1 MTMKPLGAI
10 VRQQKRY
17 LFKYHQMKKPIFLYI
32 TVFTILF
39 LAGNPQK
46 AQSQFLNKILSKA
59 TKTTGTPSDQE
70 ISTGIKEAL
79 QQGVIKSSDKL
90 SAVNGFFG
98 NAAVKILFP
107 PQAQKAEATL
117 RKLGLNKLCDN
128 VVLSLNRAAEDAA
141 KEAKPIFISALKQ
154 MSLKDATNILLGPS
168 DAATQYFKRTTTDSL
183 ANKFRPVVHQSLDKV
198 GAAQYYKQA
207 ATAYNK
213 VPFTSGKV
221 DPDIENYVTQKAI
234 SGLFV
239 EIAQQEL
246 QIRQGLP
253 SARTT
258 ALLQKVFSYADKTK
272 K

>member
-1 MTMKPLGAI
+1 
-10 VRQQKRY
+10 
-17 LFKYHQMKKPIFLYI
+17 MKKQNPILPA
-32 TVFTILF
+32 TLFTILF
-39 LAGNPQK
+39 FTINLNQAH
-46 AQSQFLNKILSKA
+46 SQVLNKLLSKA
-59 TKTTGTPSDQE
+59 TKTNTAATPSDQE

-79 QQGVIKSSDKL
+79 QQGIVKSSDQL

-107 PQAQKAEATL
+107 PEAQKAENTL

-128 VVLSLNRAAEDAA
+128 VILSLNRAAEDAA

-154 MSLKDATNILLGPS
+154 MSVKDAANILLGPS

-183 ANKFRPVVHQSLDKV
+183 AAKFRPVVHNSLNKV
-198 GAAQYYKQA
+198 GATQYYNQA
-207 ATAYNK
+207 ATSYNK
-213 VPFTSGKV
+213 VPFNRNKV

-246 QIRQGLP
+246 QIRQNLP
-253 SARTT
+253 SSRST
-258 ALLQKVFSYADKTK
+258 ALLQKVFSYADQAK